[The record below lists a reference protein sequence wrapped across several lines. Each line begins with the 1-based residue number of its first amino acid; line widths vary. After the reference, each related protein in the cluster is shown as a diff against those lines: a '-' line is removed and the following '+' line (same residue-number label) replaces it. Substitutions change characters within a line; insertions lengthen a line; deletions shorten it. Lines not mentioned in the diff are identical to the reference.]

1 MINTLDGMTN
11 LVITITLREI
21 LHELPL
27 RLALALLLTPIETQN
42 LTAIT
47 RISKMTFLINT
58 LTNLNFKES
67 MKKHKNLNEKRKES
81 PGCKNYSKDLIFI
94 TAMKKLKSTSAI

>member
-1 MINTLDGMTN
+1 MDGTMN
-11 LVITITLREI
+11 LVITITIREI
-21 LHELPL
+21 LHALPPCP
-27 RLALALLLTPIETQN
+27 ALGLLLTPIETQN

-67 MKKHKNLNEKRKES
+67 MRKPKNLNEKLKES
-81 PGCKNYSKDLIFI
+81 PECKNYSKDLIFI
-94 TAMKKLKSTSAI
+94 TAMKK